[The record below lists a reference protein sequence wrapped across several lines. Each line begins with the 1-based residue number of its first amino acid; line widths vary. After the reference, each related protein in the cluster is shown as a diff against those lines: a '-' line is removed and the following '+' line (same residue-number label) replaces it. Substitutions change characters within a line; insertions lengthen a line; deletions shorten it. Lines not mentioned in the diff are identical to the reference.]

1 MLRPRVTSSCGGMP
15 DVVELSGIDH
25 GRRVR
30 VSESDCATPDGA
42 AYVFLWTSTV
52 GLHYPYT
59 PPPL

>member
-1 MLRPRVTSSCGGMP
+1 MP